1 MEPRKYISDAV
12 IRRLPRYYRYLGE
25 LLNHN
30 ITRISSG
37 ELSRRMGLTASQV
50 RQDLNHFGEFGQQG
64 YGYNVEVLHK
74 EVARILKIDQ
84 VHNIIIIGAGHLGQ
98 ALVNYTNFEKRGFY
112 VVALFDNDEQV
123 IGKVIGGKTVM
134 PVSAIK
140 DFIVE
145 NSVDIGVLTIPKK
158 DAVEMANFLVKNGV
172 KGIWNFASIDLQLS
186 DPSVVV
192 ENVHLSDSLMQLS
205 YNIVK
210 KSNE

>member
-1 MEPRKYISDAV
+1 MVTRKYISDAV

-25 LLNHN
+25 LLDNN
-30 ITRISSG
+30 VKRISSG

-74 EVARILKIDQ
+74 EVARILGIDQ
-84 VHNIIIIGAGHLGQ
+84 THNIIIIGAGHLGQ
-98 ALVNYTNFEKRGFY
+98 ALVNYTNFEKRGFH
-112 VVALFDNDEQV
+112 VVALFDVDENI
-123 IGKVIGGKTVM
+123 IGKTIGGKEVQ
-134 PVSAIK
+134 PISNIK

-158 DAVEMANFLVKNGV
+158 EAAQMANFLVENGV

-186 DPSVVV
+186 DSTVVV
-192 ENVHLSDSLMQLS
+192 ENVHLSDSLMRLS
-205 YNIVK
+205 YRL
-210 KSNE
+210 SNQN

>member
-112 VVALFDNDEQV
+112 VVALFFYSLFSIFYSFSFYVFLHDSWL
-123 IGKVIGGKTVM
+123 TF
-134 PVSAIK
+134 
-140 DFIVE
+140 FIL
-145 NSVDIGVLTIPKK
+145 SSFYLY
-158 DAVEMANFLVKNGV
+158 FLFLFLC
-172 KGIWNFASIDLQLS
+172 IYA
-186 DPSVVV
+186 
-192 ENVHLSDSLMQLS
+192 
-205 YNIVK
+205 
-210 KSNE
+210 

>member
-1 MEPRKYISDAV
+1 MITRKYISDAV

-25 LLNHN
+25 LLDNN
-30 ITRISSG
+30 VKRISSG

-74 EVARILKIDQ
+74 EVARILGIDQ
-84 VHNIIIIGAGHLGQ
+84 THNIIIIGAGHLGQ
-98 ALVNYTNFEKRGFY
+98 ALVNYTNFEKRGFH
-112 VVALFDNDEQV
+112 VVALFDIDENI
-123 IGKVIGGKTVM
+123 IGKTIGGKEVQ
-134 PVSAIK
+134 PISNIK

-158 DAVEMANFLVKNGV
+158 EAAQMANFLVENGV

-186 DPSVVV
+186 DPTVVV
-192 ENVHLSDSLMQLS
+192 ENVHLSDSLMRLS
-205 YNIVK
+205 YRL
-210 KSNE
+210 SNQN

>member
-1 MEPRKYISDAV
+1 MITRKYISDAV

-25 LLNHN
+25 LLDNN
-30 ITRISSG
+30 VKRISSG

-74 EVARILKIDQ
+74 EVARILGIDRT
-84 VHNIIIIGAGHLGQ
+84 HNIIIIGAGHLGQ
-98 ALVNYTNFEKRGFY
+98 ALVNYTNFEKRGFH
-112 VVALFDNDEQV
+112 VVALFDIDENI
-123 IGKVIGGKTVM
+123 IGKTIGGKEVQ
-134 PVSAIK
+134 PISNIK

-158 DAVEMANFLVKNGV
+158 EAAQMANFLVENGV

-186 DPSVVV
+186 DPTVVV
-192 ENVHLSDSLMQLS
+192 ENVHLSDSLMRLS
-205 YNIVK
+205 YRL
-210 KSNE
+210 SNQN

>member
-1 MEPRKYISDAV
+1 MVTRKYISDAV

-25 LLNHN
+25 LLNNN
-30 ITRISSG
+30 IKRISSG

-74 EVARILKIDQ
+74 EVARILGIDQ
-84 VHNIIIIGAGHLGQ
+84 IHNIIIIGAGHLGQ
-98 ALVNYTNFEKRGFY
+98 ALVNYTNFEKRGFH
-112 VVALFDNDEQV
+112 VVALFDVDEKI
-123 IGKVIGGKTVM
+123 IGKTIGGRVVQ
-134 PVSAIK
+134 PISAIK

-158 DAVEMANFLVKNGV
+158 DAAQMANFLVENGV

-186 DPSVVV
+186 DPTVVV
-192 ENVHLSDSLMQLS
+192 ENVHLSDSLMRLS
-205 YNIVK
+205 YK
-210 KSNE
+210 LRDQD

>member
-1 MEPRKYISDAV
+1 MVTRKYISDAV

-25 LLNHN
+25 LLDNN
-30 ITRISSG
+30 IKRISSG

-74 EVARILKIDQ
+74 EVARILGIDQ

-98 ALVNYTNFEKRGFY
+98 ALVNYTNFEKRGFH
-112 VVALFDNDEQV
+112 VVALFDVDEKI
-123 IGKVIGGKTVM
+123 IGKTIGGKVVQPITM
-134 PVSAIK
+134 IK

-158 DAVEMANFLVKNGV
+158 DAAQMANFLVENGV

-186 DPSVVV
+186 DPTVVV
-192 ENVHLSDSLMQLS
+192 ENVHLSDSLMRLS
-205 YNIVK
+205 YK
-210 KSNE
+210 LRDQD

>member
-1 MEPRKYISDAV
+1 MVTRKYISDAV

-25 LLNHN
+25 LLDNN
-30 ITRISSG
+30 IKRISSG

-74 EVARILKIDQ
+74 EVARILGIDQ
-84 VHNIIIIGAGHLGQ
+84 THNIIIIGAGHLGQ
-98 ALVNYTNFEKRGFY
+98 ALVNYTNFEKRGFH
-112 VVALFDNDEQV
+112 VVALFDIDENI
-123 IGKVIGGKTVM
+123 IGTTLGGKIVQ

-158 DAVEMANFLVKNGV
+158 DAVQMANFLVENGV

-186 DPSVVV
+186 DPTVVV
-192 ENVHLSDSLMQLS
+192 ENVHLSDSLMRLS
-205 YNIVK
+205 YK
-210 KSNE
+210 LSNHN

>member
-1 MEPRKYISDAV
+1 MVTGKYISDAV

-25 LLNHN
+25 LLSNN
-30 ITRISSG
+30 IKRISSG

-74 EVARILKIDQ
+74 EVARILGIDQ
-84 VHNIIIIGAGHLGQ
+84 THNIIIIGAGHLGQ
-98 ALVNYTNFEKRGFY
+98 ALVNYTNFEKRGFH
-112 VVALFDNDEQV
+112 VVALFDVDENI
-123 IGKVIGGKTVM
+123 IGKMIGGKIVQPIT
-134 PVSAIK
+134 AIK

-158 DAVEMANFLVKNGV
+158 DAAQMANFLVENGV

-186 DPSVVV
+186 DPTVVV
-192 ENVHLSDSLMQLS
+192 ENVHLSDSLMRLS
-205 YNIVK
+205 YRL
-210 KSNE
+210 SNQN